1 MVIVDSTVWIDY
13 LHGIENRES
22 LWLDGNLQRQRLGI
36 IDLILCEVLQGIRND
51 GDFARVQREL
61 SGLQMFDTG
70 GAALAIAAARNYR
83 GLRARG
89 YTVRSTIDCI
99 TATFCINEEHELL
112 HNDRDFDAF
121 EEHLEL
127 VVVHPE
133 ILN

>member
-70 GAALAIAAARNYR
+70 GAASAWLYGSQHDR
-83 GLRARG
+83 LP
-89 YTVRSTIDCI
+89 
-99 TATFCINEEHELL
+99 
-112 HNDRDFDAF
+112 DRDA
-121 EEHLEL
+121 LL
-127 VVVHPE
+127 AGRA
-133 ILN
+133 